1 MLVLSRKRQETIV
14 IDGRIK
20 VTIIQVRGNQVR
32 LGVEAPQDVSILRSE
47 LEDSGVACPSCAIVA
62 TCPSASGLGGRSSP
76 L

>member
-47 LEDSGVACPSCAIVA
+47 LEDSGVKTAIVI
-62 TCPSASGLGGRSSP
+62 S
-76 L
+76 

>member
-14 IDGRIK
+14 IDGQIK

-47 LEDSGVACPSCAIVA
+47 LEDSGVKTAIVI
-62 TCPSASGLGGRSSP
+62 S
-76 L
+76 